1 MNKFI
6 KNLDTEQKVTVA
18 LLLISGVALIFS
30 LADIKIIKFDFAWIA
45 VLLCGYPI
53 IKGAVE
59 GLIESFDIKADVLV
73 SLALIAAV
81 FIGEIFAAGEVAFIM
96 ALGALLEDIT
106 VSKARQGIE
115 NLIELTPSTARIV
128 RGNEDFFVRAE
139 EVIVGDILRVL
150 PGETI
155 PVDGVI
161 IDGNSSIDQS
171 LMTGEPIPVDKNIND
186 EVMSGTVNQ
195 FGSFTM
201 KALKVGENSSI
212 QRMIKLVESADAG
225 KAKIVRLTDKWATW
239 IVVIA
244 LISAVGT
251 WFFTGEVIRAVTIL
265 VVFCPC
271 SLVLATPTAIMAAI
285 GNVTRVGI
293 LVRKGESIEKL
304 AKVTHIAFDKTG
316 TLTYGKPTV
325 VNLVNL
331 TKDYSDEE
339 LLMMVAS
346 IESHSEHPL
355 GKAISLYH
363 KTMYAITFEKVSDFK
378 MLPGKGVYGTIRE
391 NRIFAGN
398 KELLLENSII
408 ISRDLLEKATAF
420 IENGFT
426 LVYLAV
432 NEMAVGFI
440 VLSDVLRKETIGT
453 LKKINDFRI
462 NSILLTGDNEKTAN
476 YITKDLNISKVY
488 SHCLPE
494 DKLKIIEDYHGKND
508 LVCMI
513 GDGLN
518 DAPALKK
525 SHVGIAMGNIGS
537 DIAIDAADIVLV
549 HDNIEALPHLFDISK
564 ATMKKINFNLSIS
577 MILNFLGIILAMKGL
592 LSPIAG
598 ALVHNI
604 GSILVVINSAFLMKY
619 KKYI

>member
-81 FIGEIFAAGEVAFIM
+81 FKGEIFAAGEVAFIM

-363 KTMYAITFEKVSDFK
+363 KTMYAKTFEKVSDFK

-426 LVYLAV
+426 LIYLAV

>member
-171 LMTGEPIPVDKNIND
+171 LMTGESIPVDKNIND

-239 IVVIA
+239 VVVIA

-285 GNVTRVGI
+285 GNVTKFGI

-316 TLTYGKPTV
+316 TLTYGRPTV

-363 KTMYAITFEKVSDFK
+363 KSIYAKTFEKVSDFK
-378 MLPGKGVYGTIRE
+378 MLPGKGVFGTIRE

-513 GDGLN
+513 GDGVN

-604 GSILVVINSAFLMKY
+604 GSILVVINSALLMRY